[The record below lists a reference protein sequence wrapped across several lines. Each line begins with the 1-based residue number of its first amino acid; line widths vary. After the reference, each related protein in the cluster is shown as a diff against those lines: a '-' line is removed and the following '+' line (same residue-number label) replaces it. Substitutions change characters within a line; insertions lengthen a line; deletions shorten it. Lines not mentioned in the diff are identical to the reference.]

1 MRLRRYSSV
10 GKVESPSGKVAYKY
24 NIKLL
29 SIIGDNAL
37 SAPLKVRLEKCCR
50 LHAKIQ
56 VVLVVAEGSRKVRFR
71 LEFWPL
77 KSLSCS

>member
-56 VVLVVAEGSRKVRFR
+56 VVLVVAEGSLKVRFG
-71 LEFWPL
+71 LESFRPL
-77 KSLSCS
+77 